1 MFLIM
6 DMTVKMMG
14 RGDAVAG
21 AGADGGNRRQ

>member
-14 RGDAVAG
+14 RGDTVVGAG
-21 AGADGGNRRQ
+21 AGADGDG